1 VTPYATLMDRYQA
14 AVETGRAAFPY
25 AELLGM
31 RLAAVA
37 PGYAEIELE
46 IVPGHGNSM
55 GTLHGG
61 VYASLADTALGVAH
75 GSLLGEGE
83 LSTSVD
89 LQVKF
94 LRPVMSGRL
103 KAAGRVVRH
112 GKTLT
117 YAECEIT
124 NGEGQV
130 VARANATC
138 MTLRPDSPSH
148 EDR

>member
-1 VTPYATLMDRYQA
+1 MGPYATLMDRYRA
-14 AVETGRAAFPY
+14 AAETGQAAFPF

-31 RLAAVA
+31 RLTAVG
-37 PGYAEIELE
+37 PGYAEVELE
-46 IVPGHGNSM
+46 TLPRHGNSM

-61 VYASLADTALGVAH
+61 VYASLADTALGIAH
-75 GSLLGEGE
+75 GSLLVAGE

-94 LRPVMSGRL
+94 LRPVISGRL
-103 KAAGRVVRH
+103 KAVGRVVRH
-112 GKTLT
+112 GRTLT

-124 NGEGQV
+124 NPDGEV

-138 MTLRPDSPSH
+138 MTLSREH
-148 EDR
+148 W

>member
-1 VTPYATLMDRYQA
+1 MDRYRRA
-14 AVETGRAAFPY
+14 AETGQPAFPY

-31 RLAAVA
+31 RLASVG
-37 PGYAEIELE
+37 PGYAEVELE
-46 IVPGHGNSM
+46 ILPGHGNSM

-61 VYASLADTALGVAH
+61 VCASLADTALGIAH
-75 GSLLGEGE
+75 GSLLVEGE

-94 LRPVMSGRL
+94 LRPVISGRL
-103 KAAGRVVRH
+103 KAVGRVVRH

-124 NGEGQV
+124 NGDGQL

-138 MTLRPDSPSH
+138 MTLSREHS
-148 EDR
+148 